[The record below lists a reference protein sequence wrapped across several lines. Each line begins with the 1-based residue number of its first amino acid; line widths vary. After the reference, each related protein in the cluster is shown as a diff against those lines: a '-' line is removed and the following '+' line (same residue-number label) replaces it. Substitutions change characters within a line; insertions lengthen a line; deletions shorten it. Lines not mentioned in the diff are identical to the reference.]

1 MSEVFVRISNAERD
15 SVEQNPGIHEEA
27 GSCGNLEPAGPGA
40 VLVSRLDPA
49 GRPGA
54 RPSSILLP
62 QTHTHAR
69 ALTHTDSL
77 NPSASASRQREVIVT
92 LGNETW
98 AFFASGIGRK
108 AVCGSRGTNILVPQ
122 HPPTHAQFWSSIF
135 SKPS

>member
-1 MSEVFVRISNAERD
+1 MSEVFVRISNGREGFGRTN
-15 SVEQNPGIHEEA
+15 S
-27 GSCGNLEPAGPGA
+27 GSMRRWAPGNLEPAGPGA

-77 NPSASASRQREVIVT
+77 NPQLSAT
-92 LGNETW
+92 PPG
-98 AFFASGIGRK
+98 SGR
-108 AVCGSRGTNILVPQ
+108 
-122 HPPTHAQFWSSIF
+122 
-135 SKPS
+135 